1 MAKTPYTLAIA
12 AYSGKHGIGTR
23 CGGSNWAMLLN
34 S

>member
-12 AYSGKHGIGTR
+12 AYSGKHGIVTR
-23 CGGSNWAMLLN
+23 CGALILAMLLN